1 MPRILIVDDEE
12 DFVHLID
19 MVLTKEK
26 YDVVIAS
33 TGEEALAELE
43 KGAPDLVVLD
53 LNLPGIDGFQV
64 CKKIREKY
72 SFTDVPILML
82 TVRTLEQDHI
92 SGLACGSDDYMVKPF
107 QPKELLA
114 RARMLLRRAGK
125 PC

>member
-43 KGAPDLVVLD
+43 KEAPDLVVLD